1 MLFRF
6 IATVAYVAFIAQG
19 TLAAPAL
26 TIDQIVT
33 SIGIVTTVSVQ
44 APNPI
49 RDISQFSSPSD
60 VHNAAQV
67 SGLHLARDGYLLYF

>member
-6 IATVAYVAFIAQG
+6 IATVASVTFIAQG
-19 TLAAPAL
+19 ALAAPAL

-33 SIGIVTTVSVQ
+33 SIGIVTTVSLQ
-44 APNPI
+44 APNTITSINPF
-49 RDISQFSSPSD
+49 SQPSD

-67 SGLHLARDGYLLYF
+67 SGLHLARDGY